1 MSSRTN
7 IKRKKIKINYW
18 CSDRDEFL
26 WNKEQRNERRRKEKN
41 PKEPFLMLFSVDFVC
56 WFRLSLSLHFSFS
69 LCVWMCFILYFFS
82 HRIAITYA
90 ICAVWPKIE
99 RYECSGYPGQNEYCL
114 RQYNC
119 GDSFEYIFSI
129 YQTLSHHPVS
139 IPSPSISLCL
149 PRIFFPTS
157 NIYECCLLR
166 WICKPKWVF
175 LYLLSR
181 FYQQWKPSW
190 NSFTGIKC
198 GNFKWFLLA
207 TVWLV
212 YYHCYIENDAS
223 LWLCLFSLLCS
234 VFSIIISECRIVVGW
249 SVDVCSNPE

>member
-99 RYECSGYPGQNEYCL
+99 RHECSGYPGQNEYCL

-119 GDSFEYIFSI
+119 GDSFGYIFSI

-157 NIYECCLLR
+157 NIYGCCLLR

-175 LYLLSR
+175 FISAITFLPTMKTLMKLLHRYKMWKFQMIFIGHCLACLLSLLH
-181 FYQQWKPSW
+181 WKW
-190 NSFTGIKC
+190 
-198 GNFKWFLLA
+198 
-207 TVWLV
+207 
-212 YYHCYIENDAS
+212 
-223 LWLCLFSLLCS
+223 CLFMVVPFFSLVLR
-234 VFSIIISECRIVVGW
+234 FFHHHFRM
-249 SVDVCSNPE
+249 SNCGRLIGRRLL